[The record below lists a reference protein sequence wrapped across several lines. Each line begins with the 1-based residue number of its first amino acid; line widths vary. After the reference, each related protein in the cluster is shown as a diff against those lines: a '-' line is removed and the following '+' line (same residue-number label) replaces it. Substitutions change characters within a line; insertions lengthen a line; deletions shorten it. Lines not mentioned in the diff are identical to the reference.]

1 MPISQNYNE
10 NIIILLGKS
19 AQDNHDLIN
28 SSHSHALWIH
38 MDNTSSGHVVIQP
51 SDDNPETFQ
60 FLNEIF
66 LNLRNNNQNDLIIT
80 SAKICFLG
88 LPKSKQNKFIS
99 NNKANFRITITK
111 IKNLITTENI
121 GEVEF
126 KNTKIKH
133 LITIPIILDKN
144 QL

>member
-1 MPISQNYNE
+1 MPISQNYND

-19 AQDNHDLIN
+19 AQDNHDIIN
-28 SSHSHALWIH
+28 SSHPHSLWIH
-38 MDNTSSGHVVIQP
+38 MDNISSGHVVIQP

-60 FLNEIF
+60 FLNELF
-66 LNLRNNNQNDLIIT
+66 SNLRNNNQNDLIIT
-80 SAKICFLG
+80 AAKICFLG

-99 NNKANFRITITK
+99 NNQANFRITITK

-126 KNTKIKH
+126 KNTKTKH
-133 LITIPIILDKN
+133 MITIPIILDEK